1 MLEVKRKPSNIAGA
15 HQATPKASPLA
26 SVELVEDHSQH
37 TITTEEANRG
47 TAPFRQIVTAP
58 ILVQPLTESR
68 EFQSRSPVITGEI
81 RFKGM
86 VPIDGTVSGQ
96 LGGSGG
102 SLSVRQKSRHVH
114 HSEPELSGEIS
125 FQSMLRVNGHVAGT
139 VYSQKGTLIIDA
151 AARVDANVEVAI
163 AVIGGMVNG
172 DVVAHERVE
181 IGPGAKIYGNIWTRS
196 ISIKD
201 GAVFEGVCRMIGEEE
216 SASG

>member
-1 MLEVKRKPSNIAGA
+1 MLEVERKPSNLAGTRT
-15 HQATPKASPLA
+15 ATPKARPLA
-26 SVELVEDHSQH
+26 SIELVESD
-37 TITTEEANRG
+37 TLNTNTTQEG
-47 TAPFRQIVTAP
+47 TRAPAPFQEVVAAP
-58 ILVQPLTESR
+58 ILVQPVTESR

-86 VPIDGTVSGQ
+86 IPVDGTVSGQ

-102 SLSVRQKSRHVH
+102 SLSVRQKSRLAHP
-114 HSEPELSGEIS
+114 EPELSGEIS

-139 VYSQKGTLIIDA
+139 VYSKKGTLIIDA

-163 AVIGGMVNG
+163 AVIGGTVNG

-181 IGPGAKIYGNIWTRS
+181 IGPGARIYGNIWTRS

-201 GAVFEGVCRMIGEEE
+201 GAIFEGLCRMIGEERA
-216 SASG
+216 SA

>member
-1 MLEVKRKPSNIAGA
+1 MLDVKRKPSNIAGA
-15 HQATPKASPLA
+15 HKATPKASPLA
-26 SVELVEDHSQH
+26 SVELAEDHSQQ
-37 TITTEEANRG
+37 TIEANR
-47 TAPFRQIVTAP
+47 APMPLRQVVTAP
-58 ILVQPLTESR
+58 VLVQPLTETR

-81 RFKGM
+81 RFKGL
-86 VPIDGTVSGQ
+86 VPVDGTVSGQ
-96 LGGSGG
+96 LGGTGG
-102 SLSVRQKSRHVH
+102 SLSLRQKSRLVH

-139 VYSQKGTLIIDA
+139 VYSQKGKLIIDA

-181 IGPGAKIYGNIWTRS
+181 IGPSARIYGNIWTRS

-216 SASG
+216 CASG